1 MSQNDTAF
9 DEQALAEISK
19 CLLAYSKEY
28 REMIEAAV
36 RKIGLNSGDWND
48 EDFNALLSAVASFR
62 EDADRLEQS
71 TNRFCERINNRL
83 DAIRQ
88 LHTMKVQ
95 GG

>member
-9 DEQALAEISK
+9 DEQALSEISK
-19 CLLAYSKEY
+19 CLLSYSKEY

-48 EDFNALLSAVASFR
+48 EDFNALLSAVASFGT
-62 EDADRLEQS
+62 DADRLEQI
-71 TNRFCERINNRL
+71 TNRFCERINDKL
-83 DAIRQ
+83 AAIRQ
-88 LHTMKVQ
+88 LHAMRIQ